1 MMFSKHFLAAILQ
14 VALVTQS
21 IIVQAQDHKGFIS
34 IDCGIS
40 DSSYTDEK
48 TSISYSSDAKF
59 IESGENNEISP
70 AYKVTIHDQQLW
82 NLRYFPEEK
91 RNCYTLKPELGKGNK
106 YLIRARFLYGN
117 YDDKNQIPKFDLH
130 IGVNLWETVKI
141 EDASSTLNLE
151 MIHVSLS
158 DHIYVCLVNT
168 GDGTPFIS
176 ALELR
181 PINNEVNYIPEIGS
195 SLLLHGRYAFSSFP
209 AGQIGRFKDDVY
221 DRLWRQL
228 GWEPYIK
235 GPSTDESSIKK
246 NKFGLPFSVMNTAH
260 VVDKDARSL
269 GITWESLEGGKYKFY
284 FHYTELENLQPN
296 QSRQFNTFLNGKLL
310 DSLFSPLYLSDFT
323 IYSYAEEIQPGKQ
336 KISLNSTPNSTSP
349 PLINA
354 LEIYRVHNLLG
365 QETNQNDVEAISE
378 VKAVYELK
386 NIEWQGDPCG
396 PEDYM
401 WDCLNCNYSA
411 NHSSRI
417 VSLNLSSRGLKGE
430 IAPSIAE
437 LTSLQ
442 QLNLRGNNFTGPIPD
457 ALLERRKNGLLLSID
472 TNNWNSTNAC
482 PSNSCGKNN
491 KSFVVPLAASLSGLL
506 FVCFT
511 IVVIIWRLKRKPHNK
526 AAINLEGENVKS
538 EDNNEADESYK
549 NNKMERYT
557 YSEIGKVTNNF
568 QKVIGEGGFG
578 KVYHGY
584 LNGVEVAV
592 KMLSS
597 SSLQGHRQFHAELK
611 LLLRVHHKN
620 LTTLVGYCNDGS
632 NVGLIYEYMAMGN
645 LRSHLS
651 GNRSSGIIILSWEQ
665 RLLIAIDA
673 AQGLEYL
680 HNGCKPPIIHRD
692 VKSTNIL
699 LNEKFQAKLGD
710 FGLSKVFG
718 NNHTS
723 TFAVNTTT
731 TPVGMSAS
739 IAGTLGYLDPEY
751 YTSNWLNEKSDVY
764 SFGIVLLEII
774 TARPVV
780 ATTKENKHIIEWVSS
795 MIAKGDI
802 KSIIDPRLKQG
813 TVDINT
819 VWKLIEISMAC
830 VSKTSNNRPTMS
842 RVVTDLKECLTTNI
856 TRNNSSNVQTTPE
869 YLTDSHEKYMA
880 SVEFSPTAR

>member
-1 MMFSKHFLAAILQ
+1 
-14 VALVTQS
+14 
-21 IIVQAQDHKGFIS
+21 
-34 IDCGIS
+34 
-40 DSSYTDEK
+40 
-48 TSISYSSDAKF
+48 
-59 IESGENNEISP
+59 
-70 AYKVTIHDQQLW
+70 
-82 NLRYFPEEK
+82 
-91 RNCYTLKPELGKGNK
+91 
-106 YLIRARFLYGN
+106 
-117 YDDKNQIPKFDLH
+117 
-130 IGVNLWETVKI
+130 
-141 EDASSTLNLE
+141 
-151 MIHVSLS
+151 
-158 DHIYVCLVNT
+158 
-168 GDGTPFIS
+168 
-176 ALELR
+176 
-181 PINNEVNYIPEIGS
+181 
-195 SLLLHGRYAFSSFP
+195 
-209 AGQIGRFKDDVY
+209 
-221 DRLWRQL
+221 
-228 GWEPYIK
+228 
-235 GPSTDESSIKK
+235 
-246 NKFGLPFSVMNTAH
+246 MNTAH
-260 VVDKDARSL
+260 VVDKDSRSL

-417 VSLNLSSRGLKGE
+417 VSLNLS
-430 IAPSIAE
+430 
-437 LTSLQ
+437 
-442 QLNLRGNNFTGPIPD
+442 GNNFTGPIPD
-457 ALLERRKNGLLLSID
+457 ALLERRKNGID